1 MILKQSATIKEQSNV
16 NYINGIVQFSSVR
29 LNVCA
34 FETDGVLID
43 TGSASIFREFKPFL
57 DRADVDKVVIT
68 HHHEDH
74 TGGARYLQ
82 DTRQLP
88 IFMNEKLIDD
98 MKKRASYPIY
108 RKMFWGVRKPF
119 EAKPIGE
126 KFESRT
132 ATWKVIETPGHAID
146 HVSFINEQTGQLFSG
161 DLYVHPETKLLLRN
175 ESIPQIIDSIERL
188 LTYDFDEMFCCHAGY
203 VKDGRKALLKK
214 LAYLTDLRDR
224 VLDYFNQG
232 FSEKEIHKMIFPN
245 TYPIVYISF
254 GEWHSKHII
263 RSILRD
269 HEKFAS
275 IALK

>member
-1 MILKQSATIKEQSNV
+1 MLTKQSATIKEKSNV
-16 NYINGIVQFSSVR
+16 TFINGIVQLGPVR
-29 LNVCA
+29 LSVCA

-43 TGSASIFREFKPFL
+43 TGSASIFQEFKPFL
-57 DRADVDKVVIT
+57 DEADVDKVVIT

-74 TGGARYLQ
+74 TGGARYIQ
-82 DTRQLP
+82 DTRQIP
-88 IFMNEKLIDD
+88 ILMNAQLIDD
-98 MKKRASYPIY
+98 VKKRASYPVY

-119 EAKPIGE
+119 TAEPIGE

-132 ATWKVIETPGHAID
+132 ATWKVIETPGHASD

-161 DLYVHPETKLLLRN
+161 DLFVHPETKLVLRD
-175 ESIPQIIDSIERL
+175 ESVPQTIDSIERL

-275 IALK
+275 IY